1 MLEVI
6 PLNRTG
12 LLRADFKPIRL
23 VDFRR
28 TYLCEFS
35 ELSDKPDIYTI
46 LHFMPLKMK
55 WFSDTCGAYKALLEP
70 DLSENSVSFPT
81 ITTLEF

>member
-1 MLEVI
+1 MVTGRRLLFYSPFSFFVHLEVI

-28 TYLCEFS
+28 TYLGEYS
-35 ELSDKPDIYTI
+35 ELSDKSDI
-46 LHFMPLKMK
+46 
-55 WFSDTCGAYKALLEP
+55 
-70 DLSENSVSFPT
+70 
-81 ITTLEF
+81 